1 MRFQE
6 SYGVKSVNIEPKE
19 NGPKVLDV
27 QGVSGSSPLASTT
40 SKDLEAVRLQGLF
53 LFACLSSFGWDYW
66 ILRTDLRTNFLKRSC
81 E

>member
-27 QGVSGSSPLASTT
+27 QGVSGSSPLASTM
-40 SKDLEAVRLQGLF
+40 SKDLEAVRLQGL
-53 LFACLSSFGWDYW
+53 LSF
-66 ILRTDLRTNFLKRSC
+66 
-81 E
+81 